1 MGNAQ
6 TNILAQLLA
15 ELDSGGLKIVDLT
28 SPLEPD
34 TVVIDL
40 PPIFAPSYQTGQR
53 LNLRRPHQERC
64 SAWRSMPPM
73 QSFRNSAPAHY
84 SPPALRAPVVPCWK
98 LTARLAGFLPLGPDF
113 AAQPTISPRYL
124 TAQQDRD
131 IAIRSIRLTRQIVAQ
146 PSFARFMPEEFKPG
160 PSCQSDSDLERAA
173 GEIGTTIF
181 HPVGTCRMG
190 GDRESVVDPRLR
202 FRALRKL
209 RIADASVMPSI
220 TSGNTNSPTIM
231 IAEKAAA
238 MILEDH
244 R

>member
-113 AAQPTISPRYL
+113 AAQRRL
-124 TAQQDRD
+124 QKGDRWL
-131 IAIRSIRLTRQIVAQ
+131 RVLTRHCWVVA
-146 PSFARFMPEEFKPG
+146 PDAYPT
-160 PSCQSDSDLERAA
+160 AA
-173 GEIGTTIF
+173 
-181 HPVGTCRMG
+181 PA
-190 GDRESVVDPRLR
+190 P
-202 FRALRKL
+202 
-209 RIADASVMPSI
+209 
-220 TSGNTNSPTIM
+220 
-231 IAEKAAA
+231 
-238 MILEDH
+238 
-244 R
+244 